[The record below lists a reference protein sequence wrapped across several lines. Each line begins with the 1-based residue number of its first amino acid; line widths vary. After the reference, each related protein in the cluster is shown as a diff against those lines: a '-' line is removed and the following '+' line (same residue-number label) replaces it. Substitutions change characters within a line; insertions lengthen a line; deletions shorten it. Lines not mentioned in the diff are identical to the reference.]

1 MSSRDAATS
10 LPAGAM
16 AERTGTALDVLRAE
30 EERLLACVHCGFCLN
45 ACPTYTRLGDEAD
58 SPRGR
63 LVLMRAVAEGRLEAD
78 SEAFARHIDQ
88 CLGCRACET
97 VCPSGVEYGFLL
109 ERARTVIAA
118 EQGTGWLTRM
128 LLAGF
133 ANRSASFA
141 SSGLGRLLRA
151 GGLAGALARLT
162 PLRFGTVRTG
172 LAMLAATRPWPALR
186 RGSSD
191 AGLQHQQREPVSTG
205 PVQSTALGQPGEP
218 LGPDSPAGD
227 NYEFADPHARAGEV
241 PMGTGM
247 GEMTEAGD
255 VAGAARPRVAIL
267 RGCVQDGLFGRVN
280 EATLRVLRA
289 NGCEIVD
296 VPEQAC
302 CGALHAHSGKL
313 GDAHDLARRN
323 IAAYEAAGIDYV
335 IVNAA
340 GCGAMMKEYGAQLER
355 DPEWRERAAR
365 FSTRVRDLFEFL
377 VERGVSAGAPLPL
390 RVTYDAPCHLH
401 HGQRITRAP
410 LDVLASIPSLELV
423 PLEDAEE
430 CCGGAGV
437 YGIQHPELG
446 GRIVNDKLDAIA
458 RTGAQVVVTPNP
470 GCIMQIGAG
479 LVLRG
484 DDRPVLHPI
493 ELLDE
498 SYRRAGVT
506 GE

>member
-1 MSSRDAATS
+1 MST
-10 LPAGAM
+10 LPRGSM
-16 AERTGTALDVLRAE
+16 EERTGTALDVLRAE

-63 LVLMRAVAEGRLEAD
+63 LVLMRAVAEGRLEPD

-118 EQGTGWLTRM
+118 ERGTSPLTKM

-133 ANRSASFA
+133 ANRSSSFV
-141 SSGLGRLLRA
+141 SSALGRLLRA
-151 GGLAGALARLT
+151 GGIAATLARLT
-162 PLRFGTVRTG
+162 PRRFGTMRTG
-172 LAMLAATRPWPALR
+172 LAMLAATRPWEALR
-186 RGSSD
+186 RGSTGG
-191 AGLQHQQREPVSTG
+191 ALEEREAVSTG

-218 LGPDSPAGD
+218 DAPDTPAAD
-227 NYEFADPHARAGEV
+227 NYEFAEPHARAGEA
-241 PMGTGM
+241 PTGTGM
-247 GEMTEAGD
+247 GTMTAAGD
-255 VAGAARPRVAIL
+255 VAARKWLRVAVL
-267 RGCVQDGLFGRVN
+267 RGCVQDGLFRRVN
-280 EATLRVLRA
+280 DATVRVLRA

-296 VPEQAC
+296 VGAQGC
-302 CGALHAHSGKL
+302 CGALHAHSGAL
-313 GDAHDLARRN
+313 ADSHDLARRN
-323 IAAYEAAGIDYV
+323 IDAFEAAGVEYI

-355 DPEWRERAAR
+355 DPEWSERAKR
-365 FSTRVRDLFEFL
+365 FSSKVRDLFEFL
-377 VERGVSAGAPLPL
+377 VERGVRTGAPLPL

-401 HGQRITRAP
+401 HAQRITRAP

-423 PLEDAEE
+423 PLEDADE

-498 SYRRAGVT
+498 SYRRAGM
-506 GE
+506 GSE